1 MKRSECYE
9 VELAALDPRG
19 GLREEAE
26 HLGFHGIPAY
36 PLTSF
41 YDWNMAVQLRRF
53 AAWLRD
59 RRIALIHTHDFYSNV
74 FGMAAAKLA
83 GVPVRV
89 ASRRE
94 LGGMRTPSQLWV
106 ERRAYGFA
114 HKVVGNSEA
123 VQQQLWREGI
133 PRNKTTVIY
142 NGLDVERF
150 AQSSR
155 VPRAQVLQSLGL
167 PGEARCLV
175 TIVANFRHDVKDHPT
190 FLRAAQRV
198 RQAIP
203 EARFVLAGEG
213 ELLEPMRALA
223 SHLGIA
229 DATLFLG
236 GCPHVAELLAA
247 SDVCVLTSRFE
258 GFPNAILEYMAAER
272 PVVATDVGGVHE
284 AVIEGATGFLV
295 LAGDDG
301 AMAERIIRLLWNPQ
315 QARVMGE
322 RGRQIVSERF
332 SCSAQLR
339 HTEDLYASLLQ
350 SRMEFV
356 EAAE

>member
-1 MKRSECYE
+1 MKGSGCYE
-9 VELAALDPRG
+9 VELAVLDPKG
-19 GLREEAE
+19 VLREEVE
-26 HLGFHGIPAY
+26 HLGFHDIPAY

-53 AAWLRD
+53 EAWLRD
-59 RRIALIHTHDFYSNV
+59 RKIALIHTHDFYSNV

-94 LGGMRTPSQLWV
+94 LGGMRTPAQLWV

-114 HKVVGNSEA
+114 HGVVANSEA
-123 VQQQLWREGI
+123 VQQQLWREGV

-150 AQSSR
+150 AQPSR
-155 VPRAQVLQSLGL
+155 MLREQALQSLGL

-175 TIVANFRHDVKDHPT
+175 TMVANFRHDVKDHPT

-213 ELLEPMRALA
+213 QHLEPMRALT
-223 SHLGIA
+223 SHLGIG

-236 GCPHVAELLAA
+236 RCPCVAELLAV

-301 AMAERIIRLLWNPQ
+301 AIAERVIRLLWNPE

-322 RGRQIVSERF
+322 RGRQIVSEKF
-332 SCSAQLR
+332 SCVAQLR
-339 HTEDLYASLLQ
+339 LTENLYAALLQ
-350 SRMEFV
+350 PRMESV